1 LLALVAGEWEEAER
15 LIRKQAPHP
24 ATLSQVIQDCDI
36 KPSLHA
42 ILEAAD
48 RFDLVPVEVRGG
60 LDQARH
66 KCRMDNI
73 LLLAEAEK
81 VIDAMAG
88 AGVIPVVL
96 KGLDIIHRF
105 DLGFDSRRMTDM
117 DLLVPAGDVRK
128 TMQAL
133 AKAGWDLPA
142 KIYDSN
148 WAPYH
153 TGLDSSGPVSVSLE
167 VHWNIIQEGRYS
179 LDPADLIQRAG
190 KLELGGRPVLGLERH
205 DLAAH
210 TLLHHVSS
218 HFHRTLKNWI
228 DLRYLSQEPGFDWS
242 LVARRVN
249 EWGGAPGAA
258 MAMRHLGKLL
268 PTWFP
273 AEVVELFPIS
283 AARHAVLKPTISD
296 HPLDMFRSTTNRLVE
311 IFLSSI
317 LVNQPWRLPFALRVV
332 RGEPDY
338 LKGVL
343 DVDG

>member
-1 LLALVAGEWEEAER
+1 
-15 LIRKQAPHP
+15 
-24 ATLSQVIQDCDI
+24 
-36 KPSLHA
+36 
-42 ILEAAD
+42 
-48 RFDLVPVEVRGG
+48 
-60 LDQARH
+60 
-66 KCRMDNI
+66 MDNL

-88 AGVIPVVL
+88 IGVTPVVL

-117 DLLVPAGDVRK
+117 DLLVPTGQVRAV
-128 TMQAL
+128 MAAL
-133 AKAGWDLPA
+133 AKAGWNLPA

-153 TGLDSSGPVSVSLE
+153 TGMESSGPVSVSLE

-179 LDPADLIQRAG
+179 LDPADLFRRAVE
-190 KLELGGRPVLGLERH
+190 LDLGGRKVLGLERH

-218 HFHRTLKNWI
+218 HFHRTLKNWL
-228 DLRYLSQEPGFDWS
+228 DLFTLSREPGFDWKQ
-242 LVARRVN
+242 VARRTR

-258 MAMRHLGKLL
+258 MSMRHLGKLF
-268 PTWFP
+268 PGWFP
-273 AEVVELFPIS
+273 PEVVKLFRLGKVRQAIFRP
-283 AARHAVLKPTISD
+283 LISD
-296 HPLDMFRSTTNRLVE
+296 HPLDMFRNTETRWVE
-311 IFLSSI
+311 MFLSSM
-317 LVNQPWRLPFALRVV
+317 LVNNPLRLPFALRVV

-343 DVDG
+343 DLERQDG